1 MAATP
6 RSERGEVGSIPA
18 PGAEAQVRQRAER
31 LGLNPS
37 ECGFKSHPGYSD
49 NAEYANR
56 QSGQAQTLV
65 IDCGFDSRLC
75 DWNTRR
81 LGIGEPKWL

>member
-1 MAATP
+1 MRFNSGP
-6 RSERGEVGSIPA
+6 RCCG
-18 PGAEAQVRQRAER
+18 EAQVRQRAER